1 MSNTLT
7 EVETLQKQIADS
19 VCRALKAKRASEGC
33 SWKKLAG
40 ELGIDASAISRLMN
54 NEKRHIGLKSLLQ
67 IAVGLQINPAF
78 FLSNRADEENGK
90 DGNDK
95 IHILRSELEED
106 DQKSFDD
113 FINVLAGL
121 KNVEK
126 KGNKVIAKNLLT
138 EFAKL
143 ARESREEIEKE
154 KDSEGEL
161 GKIVGFR
168 EEWRTFGRLVEATVW
183 SHKGF
188 FWKNEVTVL
197 TFSRLTDI
205 ANEKP
210 LQLKRIAK
218 FFELRQ
224 DSALVDD
231 TNPNNLNELKEKV
244 EEYLYET
251 GGHYTG
257 YRLMSKI
264 LRHEKNWKEARKSA
278 KLALHKLDMTG
289 EDNDDSEVKTYVDKW
304 ERIKC
309 LRDLVAAYMKELRWS
324 CSPDRFKKENK
335 KKLIK
340 FCDEAEKELER
351 AQTALKDFERDSKY
365 ALPLEKQRL
374 ASEEAEI
381 SFIRGVLAKDKE
393 ELKKYFDN
401 AENFW
406 LQSKRIAAKHGDDYG
421 QMRMCARLYE
431 LYLKQGF
438 CDAAISSL
446 AEILQLSAHSTVTP
460 RLAERIKSSNARC
473 LDSEQK
479 KEEKTILEALSE
491 RISKLGEKTKEKLID
506 NNGDEGALPG

>member
-1 MSNTLT
+1 
-7 EVETLQKQIADS
+7 
-19 VCRALKAKRASEGC
+19 
-33 SWKKLAG
+33 
-40 ELGIDASAISRLMN
+40 MN

-78 FLSNRADEENGK
+78 FLSTRADEENGK

-324 CSPDRFKKENK
+324 CSPDRFKKENWDIEHIHAIATEMPK
-335 KKLIK
+335 NKQHRIDWLNNSKEYINEDEKLTSSISDFVISYDEKIK
-340 FCDEAEKELER
+340 ENPESFDELA
-351 AQTALKDFERDSKY
+351 DSIV
-365 ALPLEKQRL
+365 
-374 ASEEAEI
+374 EEAK
-381 SFIRGVLAKDKE
+381 RAKSEE
-393 ELKKYFDN
+393 ELKTFQRWIKGSLESEED
-401 AENFW
+401 EE
-406 LQSKRIAAKHGDDYG
+406 
-421 QMRMCARLYE
+421 RL
-431 LYLKQGF
+431 F
-438 CDAAISSL
+438 
-446 AEILQLSAHSTVTP
+446 
-460 RLAERIKSSNARC
+460 
-473 LDSEQK
+473 
-479 KEEKTILEALSE
+479 
-491 RISKLGEKTKEKLID
+491 
-506 NNGDEGALPG
+506 